1 MLEATELRW
10 SGCAFRYLITIAVT
24 CSAVTPVVPALAVSG
39 VMDKAVSA
47 TRPASKA
54 ATDFERIF
62 SGKVLAVLNI
72 VSSLGIAAVAVTNQK
87 LEQEIFYLI
96 ECLLRFV
103 RWKLTTRAP

>member
-1 MLEATELRW
+1 MLEVTELRW
-10 SGCAFRYLITIAVT
+10 SGCALRYLITIALT

-87 LEQEIFYLI
+87 LEQAIFFAN
-96 ECLLRFV
+96 RMF
-103 RWKLTTRAP
+103 LTFR